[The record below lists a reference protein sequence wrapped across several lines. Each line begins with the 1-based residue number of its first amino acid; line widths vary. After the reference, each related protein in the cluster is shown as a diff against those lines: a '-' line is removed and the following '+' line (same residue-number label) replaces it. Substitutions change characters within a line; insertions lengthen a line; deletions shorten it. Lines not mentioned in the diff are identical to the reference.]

1 MTPGP
6 GWRSASWGPDTQTQ
20 GFSLKVKVLIS
31 PAPAQ
36 HRVKCPTVIASAI
49 HQMCDVFN
57 LISLTLISAARP
69 PGAKTD
75 QDELRVIRH
84 LRCPGVRMTS
94 GAARKS
100 KYSIETSGTRDQT
113 PWPQSHPDTCY
124 RKWFAQRL
132 RVIFIGVEHFGFRSW
147 LLSRDSEI
155 NNWSE
160 PHSMAPV
167 IKHLQRERLK
177 TAMWNNF
184 FLIEWSRV
192 HHQYHFLL
200 LLLWHRSPAHLV
212 PVSEH
217 HSGSSS
223 GGLIVIIIISL

>member
-1 MTPGP
+1 
-6 GWRSASWGPDTQTQ
+6 
-20 GFSLKVKVLIS
+20 
-31 PAPAQ
+31 
-36 HRVKCPTVIASAI
+36 
-49 HQMCDVFN
+49 MCDVFN

-75 QDELRVIRH
+75 QDELRVICH
-84 LRCPGVRMTS
+84 LRYPGVRMTS

-113 PWPQSHPDTCY
+113 LVWPQSHPDTCY

-147 LLSRDSEI
+147 LLSRDTEI

-167 IKHLQRERLK
+167 IKHLERERDQK

-200 LLLWHRSPAHLV
+200 LLLWHRPPAHLV
-212 PVSEH
+212 PASEH

-223 GGLIVIIIISL
+223 GGLIVIIIIVKLRVNVKRQKTLKNKTKAKVDPEVRSVMDWTSTT

>member
-6 GWRSASWGPDTQTQ
+6 GCRSASWGPGTQTQ

-113 PWPQSHPDTCY
+113 PWPHLILT
-124 RKWFAQRL
+124 
-132 RVIFIGVEHFGFRSW
+132 
-147 LLSRDSEI
+147 
-155 NNWSE
+155 
-160 PHSMAPV
+160 PV
-167 IKHLQRERLK
+167 I
-177 TAMWNNF
+177 AND
-184 FLIEWSRV
+184 
-192 HHQYHFLL
+192 LL
-200 LLLWHRSPAHLV
+200 RDCAWYLLELNILDLDLDSWVETLR
-212 PVSEH
+212 
-217 HSGSSS
+217 
-223 GGLIVIIIISL
+223 